1 MSETN
6 TEKTTE
12 KTTENAVSVW
22 VELEMSEET
31 HNEIV
36 AAFGSFEDY
45 IRHLICKDK
54 DK

>member
-6 TEKTTE
+6 TE